1 MKALYINMTV
11 GLHHVQL
18 LQIHLLQLLRLPLK
32 HSLIPI
38 LRANLFEH
46 WICNALQY
54 LRCFTI
60 IRDRKLLPFILV
72 EIDVGGGH
80 FLVFIILKHGR

>member
-46 WICNALQY
+46 RICNAL
-54 LRCFTI
+54 
-60 IRDRKLLPFILV
+60 
-72 EIDVGGGH
+72 
-80 FLVFIILKHGR
+80 